1 MPGHC
6 YIDRKE
12 LADSA
17 ANEARTLPSPNRD
30 TSYQGILPAIKN
42 SIKDPPC
49 RPKYASIA
57 EAYSKLSKTKEK
69 QLQTK
74 WDAVYMA
81 RLRAGHH
88 WDLRTYLHRITVN
101 ASANTIDLTCQQ
113 CKEEDE
119 DTAHLFRCPGTIALR
134 QELFGTVDV
143 PLSALTE
150 HPVQALALARRSLRG
165 ARREKEDQVNPLNST
180 ATH

>member
-1 MPGHC
+1 M
-6 YIDRKE
+6 
-12 LADSA
+12 
-17 ANEARTLPSPNRD
+17 
-30 TSYQGILPAIKN
+30 
-42 SIKDPPC
+42 
-49 RPKYASIA
+49 
-57 EAYSKLSKTKEK
+57 
-69 QLQTK
+69 
-74 WDAVYMA
+74 YMA

-88 WDLRTYLHRITVN
+88 WDLRSYLHRITVN
-101 ASANTIDLTCQQ
+101 ATANTIDPTCQR

-165 ARREKEDQVNPLNST
+165 ARREKENQVNPLNPT
-180 ATH
+180 ATHQKNKQTKNSPTGAVLLVWFDRY